1 MATPSKAKTAVIAA
15 LSIISIVA
23 GLHLRTVSAAPS
35 PQQPNPW
42 NASAFQGAWCAQGD
56 RTKQCSISV
65 NGPFLTFT
73 NETGSTSSGHF
84 GAMGQNV
91 VTADQWNFVQGT
103 LSPDGNRINWSNGTY
118 WARCQSGGGGHR
130 PPNLDGT
137 WYRDGNRSLACSIRQ
152 RKKNVRLTNETGQ
165 TATGKIDGRR
175 HVTTNWSGTQIGGNI
190 SPDGN
195 TINWDNGTSWSR

>member
-1 MATPSKAKTAVIAA
+1 MAIA
-15 LSIISIVA
+15 I
-23 GLHLRTVSAAPS
+23 P
-35 PQQPNPW
+35 
-42 NASAFQGAWCAQGD
+42 
-56 RTKQCSISV
+56 
-65 NGPFLTFT
+65 
-73 NETGSTSSGHF
+73 
-84 GAMGQNV
+84 
-91 VTADQWNFVQGT
+91 
-103 LSPDGNRINWSNGTY
+103 
-118 WARCQSGGGGHR
+118 
-130 PPNLDGT
+130 T